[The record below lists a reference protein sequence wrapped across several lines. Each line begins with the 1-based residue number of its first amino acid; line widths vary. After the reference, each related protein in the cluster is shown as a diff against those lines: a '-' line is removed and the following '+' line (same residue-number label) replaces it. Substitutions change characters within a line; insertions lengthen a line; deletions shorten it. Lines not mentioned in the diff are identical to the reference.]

1 MASLIS
7 CRDGLLVFSNPAHE
21 KDRVALTV
29 RASRDRGQTWSD
41 GKLIEPG
48 HSMYSS
54 LVQLSDGRVAVLYES
69 NGTLT
74 LARIAVETLASDRNS
89 R

>member
-1 MASLIS
+1 
-7 CRDGLLVFSNPAHE
+7 
-21 KDRVALTV
+21 
-29 RASRDRGQTWSD
+29 
-41 GKLIEPG
+41 
-48 HSMYSS
+48 MYSS